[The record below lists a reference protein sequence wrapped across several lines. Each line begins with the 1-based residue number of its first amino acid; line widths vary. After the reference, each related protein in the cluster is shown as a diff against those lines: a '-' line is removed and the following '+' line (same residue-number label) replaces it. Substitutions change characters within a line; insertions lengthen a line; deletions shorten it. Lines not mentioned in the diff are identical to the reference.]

1 MDAKSGARERFDS
14 IREDL
19 VELSHRIHANPELA
33 FEEEKASSWLCEY
46 LDAAGFS
53 VETGIG
59 DLPTAFHA
67 RVGSGPLHIGI
78 CAEYDCLPGI
88 GHACGHNIIAAS
100 AVGAAIAAAKVAD
113 TAESCSI
120 QRLRRRRRTKKKNH
134 SKREVAVRP
143 TSINVPATAPEF
155 EKNLPHVRCNQIS
168 WW

>member
-14 IREDL
+14 VREDL

-67 RVGSGPLHIGI
+67 RAGSGP
-78 CAEYDCLPGI
+78 
-88 GHACGHNIIAAS
+88 
-100 AVGAAIAAAKVAD
+100 V
-113 TAESCSI
+113 
-120 QRLRRRRRTKKKNH
+120 
-134 SKREVAVRP
+134 
-143 TSINVPATAPEF
+143 
-155 EKNLPHVRCNQIS
+155 
-168 WW
+168 